1 MDMKNSPTPLARY
14 GGFFLFLLVTMACF
28 IWFFWSVYDIVDSIF
43 SKAHTVYFDKGSL
56 YMFGAGIGL
65 ASLTFTIF
73 YEGLLGRNLTN
84 KITRGITRSASIGVS
99 LMFILPHI
107 FHYLAST
114 YLEEKQYVVCDEMS
128 YQWLLY
134 KKLVYT
140 DNQETCEFLVQE
152 KKITKISNGR

>member
-1 MDMKNSPTPLARY
+1 MDTQISPTPLARH

-28 IWFFWSVYDIVDSIF
+28 IWFIWSAYGIANSIY
-43 SKAHTVYFDKGSL
+43 SKEHTVYFDKGSL

-73 YEGLLGRNLTN
+73 YEGILGRNLTN
-84 KITRGITRSASIGVS
+84 KITKGVTRGALIGVS
-99 LMFILPHI
+99 LMFILPHLL
-107 FHYLAST
+107 HYMAST
-114 YLEEKQYVVCDEMS
+114 HLEEEHYVICDEVS

-140 DNQETCEFLVQE
+140 ANQQTCEILVQQKE
-152 KKITKISNGR
+152 MTKLSSAL